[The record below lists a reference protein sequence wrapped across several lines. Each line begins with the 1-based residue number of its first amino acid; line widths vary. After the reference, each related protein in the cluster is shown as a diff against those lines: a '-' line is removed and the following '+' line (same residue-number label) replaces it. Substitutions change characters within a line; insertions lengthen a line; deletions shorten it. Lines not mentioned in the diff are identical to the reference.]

1 MNSNYSDNRGVN
13 RIGIDFINNPKLKYN
28 IVEEPEVIS
37 KKEDFIN
44 QSHIKHGSYRV
55 GLPYFDLN

>member
-13 RIGIDFINNPKLKYN
+13 RIGIDFINNLKYN
-28 IVEEPEVIS
+28 IAEEPEFLS

-44 QSHIKHGSYRV
+44 QSHIKHGNYHV
-55 GLPYFDLN
+55 GLPYF

>member
-13 RIGIDFINNPKLKYN
+13 RIGIDFINNLKYN
-28 IVEEPEVIS
+28 IAEEPELLS

-44 QSHIKHGSYRV
+44 QSHIRHGNYQV
-55 GLPYFDLN
+55 GLPYFDRN

>member
-1 MNSNYSDNRGVN
+1 MNSNYSDNQGVN

-28 IVEEPEVIS
+28 ITEEPEVIS
-37 KKEDFIN
+37 KKEGFIN
-44 QSHIKHGSYRV
+44 QSHIKHGNYCV

>member
-13 RIGIDFINNPKLKYN
+13 RIGIDFINNLKYN
-28 IVEEPEVIS
+28 IAEEPELLS

-44 QSHIKHGSYRV
+44 QSHIKHGNYHVR
-55 GLPYFDLN
+55 LPYF